1 MLTYDPVFKSIFS
14 EELHPGR
21 LDMLISDFIGQ
32 KVKVIAALPVER
44 IIIDEESSLLKM
56 DIIAELENGSL
67 VDVEMQKIGLK
78 FPVERAFCYGADL
91 LMREYDIV
99 KKRKH
104 DTFSYKDIKP
114 VYVIIFMEQSY
125 SLFWEMQGQHIHRSR
140 FIFDT
145 GLEMNELIKFIFVP
159 LDIFREK
166 YHNKDINING
176 ELNITRL
183 EAWMYLL
190 SSDRPQDME
199 MLIK

>member
-91 LMREYDIV
+91 LMR
-99 KKRKH
+99 
-104 DTFSYKDIKP
+104 
-114 VYVIIFMEQSY
+114 
-125 SLFWEMQGQHIHRSR
+125 
-140 FIFDT
+140 
-145 GLEMNELIKFIFVP
+145 
-159 LDIFREK
+159 
-166 YHNKDINING
+166 
-176 ELNITRL
+176 
-183 EAWMYLL
+183 
-190 SSDRPQDME
+190 
-199 MLIK
+199 